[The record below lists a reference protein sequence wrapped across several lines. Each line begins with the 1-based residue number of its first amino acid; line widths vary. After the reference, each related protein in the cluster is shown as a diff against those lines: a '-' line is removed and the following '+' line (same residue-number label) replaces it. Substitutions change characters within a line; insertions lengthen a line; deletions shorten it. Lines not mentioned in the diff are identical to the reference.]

1 MGGEQDQPVVAIL
14 GHTVQPRSGL
24 SMTAIAVDLVAK
36 IPVIFEPP
44 LAMMAT
50 RSGGSKASVT

>member
-14 GHTVQPRSGL
+14 DPQPRSGL
-24 SMTAIAVDLVAK
+24 SMSAIAVDLVAK